1 MSLYTLYTDGACSNN
16 PGPCGAGAVMLGEMN
31 TIAWTYSEYLGPSGT
46 NNIGECTAILRGLTR
61 AKEMNVTNLRIYS
74 DSELCVELIKGKK
87 KAKKEHLIVLL
98 DKCKD
103 AMEGMSVDIQWV
115 KGHAGIHWN
124 EYADRLA
131 NQALE
136 AGRGTIIV
144 TDKSPKM
151 EVSEMD
157 EKHSFKKPYDNNKSK
172 LILNCPFNE
181 KDEVKKLG
189 ARWNADMKKWTI
201 IDSVENREKF
211 AKWI

>member
-1 MSLYTLYTDGACSNN
+1 MPFYTLYTDGACSPN

-31 TIAWTYSEYLGPSGT
+31 TIAWTYSEFLGLDGT

-61 AKEMNVTNLRIYS
+61 AKEMGVTDIRIYS

-87 KAKKEHLIVLL
+87 KAKKEHLVNLIE
-98 DKCKD
+98 KCKEV
-103 AMEGMSVDIQWV
+103 MNGLNVDIQWV

-124 EYADRLA
+124 EFADRLA
-131 NQALE
+131 NQALD
-136 AGRGTIIV
+136 AGRGVIANNEKTTV
-144 TDKSPKM
+144 KNVEPVRTDTYEPS
-151 EVSEMD
+151 
-157 EKHSFKKPYDNNKSK
+157 NKSK

-201 IDSVENREKF
+201 IDSVDNREKF
-211 AKWI
+211 AKWL